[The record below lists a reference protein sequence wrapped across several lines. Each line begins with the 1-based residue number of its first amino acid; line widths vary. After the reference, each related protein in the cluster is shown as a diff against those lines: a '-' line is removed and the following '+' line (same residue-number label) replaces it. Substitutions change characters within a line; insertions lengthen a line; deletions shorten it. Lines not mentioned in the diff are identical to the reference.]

1 MVFEEMEKSNTS
13 DCRSYNERFTSEQTN
28 SYGLFK
34 QIDKIRFIKKGK
46 TLENKLLYK
55 RTTL

>member
-55 RTTL
+55 